1 MIQRDDNAK
10 PSEQTINPCG
20 LMLRGARPAF
30 IPVEAERD
38 NHLVRGLI
46 QSKDEAHR
54 ATLAYEQS
62 GHKVRLTVILALK
75 LPLCE
80 QTRTLLDRVQ
90 GVSAFSRFDPEG
102 LEPSADSQGPVVD
115 LGPGQPGGA
124 FPAIENSQAL
134 VGTLRRFGQGLS
146 ERRDHRP
153 SPASRSRTR
162 LTRSA
167 AVTIPSS
174 SPSSRQIW
182 K

>member
-102 LEPSADSQGPVVD
+102 LELKLSASSVSAVD
-115 LGPGQPGGA
+115 DHLSYTVRQ
-124 FPAIENSQAL
+124 IMKDVQAVL
-134 VGTLRRFGQGLS
+134 A
-146 ERRDHRP
+146 DD
-153 SPASRSRTR
+153 R
-162 LTRSA
+162 LQA
-167 AVTIPSS
+167 AVSA
-174 SPSSRQIW
+174 
-182 K
+182 